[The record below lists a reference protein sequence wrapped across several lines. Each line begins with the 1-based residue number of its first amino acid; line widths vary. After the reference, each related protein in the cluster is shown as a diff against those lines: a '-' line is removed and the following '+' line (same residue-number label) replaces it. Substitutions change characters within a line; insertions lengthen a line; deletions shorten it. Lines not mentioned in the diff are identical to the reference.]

1 MRKKQME
8 IKNLYARCIDKESIE
23 EFALHEVEFDRK
35 GKNGDWT
42 NYVIHIM
49 AKDPVDAINEMRR
62 NK

>member
-1 MRKKQME
+1 ME

-23 EFALHEVEFDRK
+23 EFALHEVEFEVK
-35 GKNGDWT
+35 ESSGNWT
-42 NYVIHIM
+42 NHVIQIM